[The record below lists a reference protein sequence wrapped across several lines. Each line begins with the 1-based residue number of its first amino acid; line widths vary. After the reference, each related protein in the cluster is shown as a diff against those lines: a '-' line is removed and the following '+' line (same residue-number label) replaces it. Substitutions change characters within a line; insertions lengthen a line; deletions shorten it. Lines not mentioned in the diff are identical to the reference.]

1 MATAPTKKTG
11 RQYKSIGQ
19 TYDGVRVLAPKTKS
33 TNFTTAEIR
42 AAVANALK
50 DLQKT
55 KTKKP
60 LAASNAMRVVRRDD
74 GQYAVMRPGAKRAS
88 AILPTQAQAV
98 ARARELDKKGAA
110 PIAKRVRKS
119 PAGKRRTWRET

>member
-1 MATAPTKKTG
+1 MATAPTKKSG
-11 RQYKSIGQ
+11 RQYRSIGK

-42 AAVANALK
+42 KAVSIALQ
-50 DLQKT
+50 DIQKQ
-55 KTKKP
+55 KEKKP
-60 LAASNAMRVVRRDD
+60 LAKSSALRVVPRDD
-74 GQYAVMRPGAKRAS
+74 GTYAVMRPGAKRAS
-88 AILPTQAQAV
+88 AVFPTQAEAV
-98 ARARELDKKGAA
+98 ARARELTHGEPA